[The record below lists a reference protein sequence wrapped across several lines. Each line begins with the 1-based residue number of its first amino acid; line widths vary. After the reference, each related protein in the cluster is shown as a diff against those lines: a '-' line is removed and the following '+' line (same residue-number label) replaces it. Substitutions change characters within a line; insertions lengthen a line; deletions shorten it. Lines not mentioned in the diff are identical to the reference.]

1 MGLISRVS
9 SRTYRFSINQK
20 MLRLSSK
27 TLAEAVCRINE
38 ITIIGGGQM
47 GAGIAQVSSQ
57 AGLKVNVCDLDE
69 KTLANG
75 QKYVSKSVAR
85 IANRKFKDDPESAA
99 KFADSINN
107 GIPWTTDAHAAS
119 AQSDLVVE
127 AIVEN
132 LKIKQNLFS
141 DLDKVC
147 SGSTIFASNTSSL
160 SIEDIAKTCGPD
172 RQANFGGLHFFNPV
186 GMMKLLEVVKVGG
199 MTSDDTFDQLL
210 AFGKKVNKTTVKCQ
224 DTPGFL
230 VNRLLVPY
238 LFEAIRLYE
247 RGHGSKEDIDTAMK
261 LGAAHPMGPFALADY
276 VGLDT
281 CKSIVDGWRE
291 NDPDNQLYAASP
303 LLNELVAAGHYGV
316 KTGKGFYDYGKK

>member
-1 MGLISRVS
+1 
-9 SRTYRFSINQK
+9 
-20 MLRLSSK
+20 MLRLTSRS
-27 TLAEAVCRINE
+27 LAEAVCRINE
-38 ITIIGGGQM
+38 LTIVGGGQM

-57 AGLKVNVCDLDE
+57 AGLKVNVVDIDQNTLD
-69 KTLANG
+69 NG
-75 QKYVSKSVAR
+75 QKYVAKSVAR
-85 IANRKFKDDPESAA
+85 IANKKFKDDPAA
-99 KFADSINN
+99 GQAFQDKINN
-107 GIPWTTDAHAAS
+107 GINWTTDSHSAA
-119 AQSDLVVE
+119 AGSDLVVE

-147 SGSTIFASNTSSL
+147 GEGTIFASNTSSL
-160 SIEDIAKTCGPD
+160 SIQDIANTCSSA
-172 RQANFGGLHFFNPV
+172 RQPQFGGLHFFNPV
-186 GMMKLLEVVKVGG
+186 GMMRLLEVVKVSG
-199 MTSDDTFDQLL
+199 MTNDDTFDQLL

-303 LLNELVAAGHYGV
+303 LLNELVAAGNYGV

>member
-9 SRTYRFSINQK
+9 SRTYRKI
-20 MLRLSSK
+20 MLRLTSRS
-27 TLAEAVCRINE
+27 LAEAVCRINE
-38 ITIIGGGQM
+38 LTIVGGGQM

-57 AGLKVNVCDLDE
+57 AGLKVNVVDIDQNTLD
-69 KTLANG
+69 NG
-75 QKYVSKSVAR
+75 QKYVAKSVAR
-85 IANRKFKDDPESAA
+85 IANKKFKDDPAA
-99 KFADSINN
+99 GQAFQDKINN
-107 GIPWTTDAHAAS
+107 GINWTTDSHSAA
-119 AQSDLVVE
+119 AGSDLVVE

-147 SGSTIFASNTSSL
+147 GEGTIFASNTSSL
-160 SIEDIAKTCGPD
+160 SIQDIANTCSSA
-172 RQANFGGLHFFNPV
+172 RQSQFGGLHFFNPV
-186 GMMKLLEVVKVGG
+186 GMMRLLEVVKVSG
-199 MTSDDTFDQLL
+199 MTNDDTFDQLL

-303 LLNELVAAGHYGV
+303 LLNELVAAGNYGV